1 MFCCFVALDD
11 VHEKSTSHHLE
22 KSASFCCPSSRVLA
36 AFHFQPTPPWQPGH
50 QQLLGEVWRFQALG
64 RQIKYFQ
71 RVWNLNPPTKQIVCF
86 LVPTI
91 RWSAGHWEAILAPRD
106 GIRICCHQNLRTL
119 HPSNGLGSL
128 TEWRSLT
135 TRRHGVARFTNQHL
149 DSFPW
154 LGIANGSGKCPTLET
169 KFIFHQGPKNSTEP
183 WLWESLSRWW
193 VILKSF
199 RILDLTPKVD
209 FSKLRGEPTGMWA
222 A

>member
-86 LVPTI
+86 HRPHNKMERRPLGGHSCGK
-91 RWSAGHWEAILAPRD
+91 RWDTKLAPP
-106 GIRICCHQNLRTL
+106 NPRTL
-119 HPSNGLGSL
+119 HPSNGLGTL
-128 TEWRSLT
+128 RN
-135 TRRHGVARFTNQHL
+135 GVRWQHDVTGLQGLRINIWTVFPDSESPMEVENARL
-149 DSFPW
+149 W
-154 LGIANGSGKCPTLET
+154 KL
-169 KFIFHQGPKNSTEP
+169 NS
-183 WLWESLSRWW
+183 SSRARKIPLNHDCGRVW
-193 VILKSF
+193 V
-199 RILDLTPKVD
+199 DD
-209 FSKLRGEPTGMWA
+209 G
-222 A
+222 